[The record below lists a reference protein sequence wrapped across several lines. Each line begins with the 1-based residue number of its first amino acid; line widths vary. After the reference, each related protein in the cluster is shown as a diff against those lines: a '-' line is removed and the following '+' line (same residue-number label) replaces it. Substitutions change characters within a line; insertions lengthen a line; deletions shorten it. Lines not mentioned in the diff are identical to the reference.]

1 MGITDK
7 RIEEQDLSAGDLE
20 LEARD
25 GEALEVLGMGVGG
38 ASSDAIATATI
49 REETVLAFQSDAGDD
64 NLLRQDSLRDRSE
77 TFLTRLRDA
86 GMDLP
91 TVKIPE
97 GQELTLSTDTG
108 DGSATVIYDERPADA
123 FGAGAEGA
131 PGNKQRTFIS
141 SGQETQNIGAGAT
154 EVVDVET
161 SVSPNTLGDFPFG
174 EDAPSGFEF
183 DLMALAVA
191 LDDNADADHTLDNVR
206 LQTEE
211 TDFLARESARV
222 DSAHFE
228 YPDVDLSTHPFVF
241 PEPPTFVPGQE
252 LDIEVEVTDT
262 ASSAA
267 DTVVNAAAV
276 FYRRQPGGGT

>member
-7 RIEEQDLSAGDLE
+7 RI
-20 LEARD
+20 
-25 GEALEVLGMGVGG
+25 
-38 ASSDAIATATI
+38 
-49 REETVLAFQSDAGDD
+49 
-64 NLLRQDSLRDRSE
+64 
-77 TFLTRLRDA
+77 
-86 GMDLP
+86 
-91 TVKIPE
+91 
-97 GQELTLSTDTG
+97 
-108 DGSATVIYDERPADA
+108 
-123 FGAGAEGA
+123 
-131 PGNKQRTFIS
+131 IS

-222 DSAHFE
+222 DAAHFE
-228 YPDVDLSTHPFVF
+228 YPDDDLSTHPFVF

-276 FYRRQPGGGT
+276 FYRRQPGGG